1 MKTSAVGIFSI
12 AILFVVTGIGAGIAL
27 AGGSH
32 SERPVLSFADIQAL
46 EQSGPSNSYA
56 ENRPVLSFENERIMQ
71 AGMSPSQDMQ
81 LGSPVE
87 TGRLPSGRDADSAI
101 TESGGIAYR
110 VEVDT
115 GP

>member
-12 AILFVVTGIGAGIAL
+12 AILLVATGVGAGIAL
-27 AGGSH
+27 AGGPH

-46 EQSGPSNSYA
+46 ERSGPSSSYA
-56 ENRPVLSFENERIMQ
+56 ENRPVLSFESERIME
-71 AGMSPSQDMQ
+71 AGTSPSQEMQ
-81 LGSPVE
+81 LGSPIE

-101 TESGGIAYR
+101 TESGGIEYR
-110 VEVDT
+110 VDVDT